1 MPLKKPLLSLKN
13 YNRTSKTFCPT
24 PAAVMDIGT
33 NTIRLLIGCV
43 KEGKVM
49 RLATNR
55 TVTRLGKDILK
66 TGKLSRQNIIKS
78 IKCMVDFKEICNEYG
93 AKEIRAVG
101 TSALRE
107 AKNSNEFLAHAKKIA
122 GIDVDLISGAKEAEL
137 TLKGVLGAGVGSQG
151 SRKKELERFFIVDI
165 GGGSTE
171 WIFYKGSNTIM
182 NSIPIGAV
190 KLFDAFI
197 KHDPPTPDELR
208 RMKGYI
214 KKACSK
220 SLSLNNISTNH
231 SPLNFIATGGTA
243 ATLAAIDIGMDKY
256 DGDKVHLHKTTLPA
270 LKSMYEKIIMLSAHE
285 RTKIKGLEAERT
297 DIIIPGIL
305 ILLAFME
312 ELRAKNFIMSDYGLL
327 EGSLIS
333 YHML

>member
-24 PAAVMDIGT
+24 PVAVMDIGT

-43 KEGKVM
+43 KEEKVM

-78 IKCMVDFKEICNEYG
+78 IKCMVNFKEICNEYG

-107 AKNSNEFLAHAKKIA
+107 AKNSNEFLAQAKKST
-122 GIDVDLISGAKEAEL
+122 GIDIDIISGAKEAEL
-137 TLKGVLGAGVGSQG
+137 TLKGILGAGIKTQG
-151 SRKKELERFFIVDI
+151 SGKNECKAFFIVDI

-171 WIFYKGSNTIM
+171 WIFHEDTKTTIM

-190 KLFDAFI
+190 KLFEAFI
-197 KHDPPTPDELR
+197 KHDPPTPKELQRIKDEV
-208 RMKGYI
+208 KAKVKDYI
-214 KKACSK
+214 FKQ
-220 SLSLNNISTNH
+220 LDLDLN
-231 SPLNFIATGGTA
+231 LNLIATGGTA
-243 ATLAAIDIGMDKY
+243 ATLASIDIGIDEY
-256 DGDKVHLHKTTLPA
+256 DGDEVHLHKITLPA
-270 LKSMYEKIIMLSAHE
+270 LKSLYKKLIMLSGSE
-285 RTKIKGLEAERT
+285 RAKLKGLEAERA
-297 DIIIPGIL
+297 DIIIPGTL
-305 ILLAFME
+305 ILLTLME
-312 ELRAKNFIMSDYGLL
+312 ELQAKTFIVSDYGLL
-327 EGSLIS
+327 EGALIS